1 MSRRAAKEAMQHIA
15 GAVAEGQHRALADLL
30 GDHGNLGHLQI
41 LFRDLSAQHQFIMV
55 AEDILRAG
63 YIPLVLR

>member
-1 MSRRAAKEAMQHIA
+1 MQHIA
-15 GAVAEGQHRALADLL
+15 GAIAEGQHRALADLL

-41 LFRDLSAQHQFIMV
+41 LFRVLSAQLRLIMI
-55 AEDILRAG
+55 AEDILRVG